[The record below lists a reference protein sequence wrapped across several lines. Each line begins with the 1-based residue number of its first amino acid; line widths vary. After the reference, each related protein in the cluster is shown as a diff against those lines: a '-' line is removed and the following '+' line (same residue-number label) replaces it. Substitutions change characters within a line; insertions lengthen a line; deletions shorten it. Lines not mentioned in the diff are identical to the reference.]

1 MEKILASG
9 LLFWGLSDMIGT
21 KGEQGLVRSTLG
33 LGWIIDILTDN
44 K

>member
-21 KGEQGLVRSTLG
+21 KGEQGFIRSTLG
-33 LGWIIDILTDN
+33 LGWIIDILTED

>member
-9 LLFWGLSDMIGT
+9 LLFWGLSDMIRT
-21 KGEQGLVRSTLG
+21 KGEQGFIRSTLG
-33 LGWIIDILTDN
+33 LGWIIDILTED